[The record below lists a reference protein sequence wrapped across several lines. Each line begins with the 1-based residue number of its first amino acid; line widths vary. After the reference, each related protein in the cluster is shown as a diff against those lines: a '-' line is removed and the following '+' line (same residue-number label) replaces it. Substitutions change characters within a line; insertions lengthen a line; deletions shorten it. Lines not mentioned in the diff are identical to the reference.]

1 MKEMNRDLI
10 IELADE
16 LNFSLSEL
24 EIVEISEEFNVLMD
38 QIDLLN
44 AINTEKIEPMV
55 YPFEEPIVYF
65 REDVVNHVLP
75 VNEALKNTQN
85 KQDGYVIVP
94 KVIK

>member
-1 MKEMNRDLI
+1 MNRDLI